1 MRELLYEISQGFR
14 KQNIETARLDAE
26 LLLSH
31 TLKKKEFSFS
41 ENKKLQKHK
50 NYIFKKK
57 QQKP

>member
-1 MRELLYEISQGFR
+1 MDFFSEPPEACCVRELLFEMSQGFR

-41 ENKKLQKHK
+41 VTQST
-50 NYIFKKK
+50 
-57 QQKP
+57 